1 MSAIRYFHRHAG
13 SEGAGHTRIAA
24 TTIELLASSDTR
36 PDFEGDEDLKDTGS
50 GYSKVGC
57 YCTRVSQEKKNMKVY
72 ANLRTEHD
80 LKYHSIETYF
90 QISLKINGINYI
102 NSYFKRNV

>member
-57 YCTRVSQEKKNMKVY
+57 YCTRVSQEKKKH
-72 ANLRTEHD
+72 E
-80 LKYHSIETYF
+80 SICKLTDGARF
-90 QISLKINGINYI
+90 KISLN
-102 NSYFKRNV
+102 RNLFSDKLKNKWDQLHKFIF